1 MKTERMSYVRIRGPH
16 GRKTRRT
23 SYEGANAPKKR
34 TPWRFIRMKQC
45 MDSEDLHRRL
55 RKIVGQV

>member
-23 SYEGANAPKKR
+23 SYEGVNAPKKR

-45 MDSEDLHRRL
+45 MDSENLHRRL